1 MMLQRYVM
9 TNCKRGNRQA
19 ALMSKTMRYVGKSG
33 VAAVLTAALGILP
46 LQVQADA
53 IGPLNFKERALAA
66 YKLRTTAAF
75 KNLIQPPQL
84 HPDNRDENRYANQIN
99 SYSKGLPHDA
109 NGLVDPTA
117 YEALLHALRTGDNA
131 DFEAIPMGVGQ
142 VKLRNPLAAY
152 TYFME
157 GRDSHSYTMPAAPA
171 FSSAWQA
178 SESIEVMWQAI
189 TRDVPFIHYDSNS
202 LISDAAADMSR
213 FSDFRGPKDSAGH
226 VTEDTLFRGIGQGE
240 TVGPYIS
247 QFLLLSVPYGATSI
261 EQKYEVPVAG
271 NDHLTNFAEWLHIQN
286 GGKPTGI
293 TPVVM
298 ETEPRYLY
306 NGRALAQYV
315 LKDFI
320 NMAYMN
326 AAQIMRSFGSAANNP
341 SNPYST
347 SVTQASGPLF
357 GNNHAVDLLSRV
369 SMGSQNVAWFQKWLV
384 HRRARPEV
392 FFARVHKHLTDNA
405 IRYPIHPEL
414 FASTALA
421 KVYDAHGTYLL
432 PTATPDGSPT
442 HPSYPAGHAVM
453 AGAAVTMLKAMFNG
467 DYVIKNPVQPS
478 ADGRTLE
485 AYKGGATL
493 TIETELNKL
502 ASNISLGRDT
512 AGLHYRSDGDLGIIL
527 GEEYAISLLQ
537 ELIKT
542 YSEDFAGFTFRKFD
556 GTPVVISK

>member
-1 MMLQRYVM
+1 MLQRYVM